1 MRGFDMGTWI
11 LLRGWTREKRH
22 WEDFPEHLAAFVPG
36 ADARAIDLPGA
47 GQRHT
52 EKTPSS
58 IARIVQE
65 VRDDAAC
72 RNGAGPL
79 SLVGLSLGGL
89 VAMEWAREH
98 PAEIERL
105 VLINTS
111 ARPYC
116 HMTRRLRPSNYAT
129 IVRLMLAPPGPRRES
144 GILQLTT
151 TRPPDPDR
159 IARWDVWAR
168 QLPVSRVSALR
179 QLAAATAYRAPA
191 APPCNATLVLA
202 SAADRLVDPRCSR
215 DLARAWNLPFA
226 MHPSAGHDLPLDD
239 GPWVAA
245 QVARWLGAAMP

>member
-1 MRGFDMGTWI
+1 MGTWI

-36 ADARAIDLPGA
+36 ADVRAIDLPGA
-47 GQRHT
+47 GQRHA

-58 IARIVQE
+58 IARIVNE
-65 VRDDAAC
+65 VRDDAVFRTSA
-72 RNGAGPL
+72 RPV
-79 SLVGLSLGGL
+79 SLVGLSLGGM

-98 PAEIERL
+98 PAEVERL

-116 HMTRRLRPSNYAT
+116 HMARRLRPSNYAT

-151 TRPPDPDR
+151 TRPPDAER
-159 IARWDVWAR
+159 IARWEVWAR
-168 QLPVSRVSALR
+168 QLPISRVNALR
-179 QLAAATAYRAPA
+179 QLAAATAFRAPTS
-191 APPCNATLVLA
+191 APCPTLVLA
-202 SAADRLVDPRCSR
+202 SALDRLVDPRCSR
-215 DLARAWNLPFA
+215 DLARAWNAAFA

-245 QVARWLGAAMP
+245 QLARWLKAA

>member
-1 MRGFDMGTWI
+1 MSTWI

-36 ADARAIDLPGA
+36 ADVMAVDLPGA
-47 GQRHT
+47 GQHHAR
-52 EKTPSS
+52 KTPAS
-58 IARIVQE
+58 IAGIVKE
-65 VRDDAAC
+65 LRAEL
-72 RNGAGPL
+72 GARVAGSPL
-79 SLVGLSLGGL
+79 SLLGLSLGGM
-89 VAMEWAREH
+89 VSMEWAREH
-98 PAEIERL
+98 PREVERL

-116 HMTRRLRPSNYAT
+116 HMARRLRPSNYAT
-129 IVRLMLAPPGPRRES
+129 IVRLMLAPPGPRREA

-159 IARWDVWAR
+159 IARWEVWAR

-179 QLAAATAYRAPA
+179 QLAAATAYRAPPV
-191 APPCNATLVLA
+191 APCATLVLA
-202 SAADRLVDPRCSR
+202 SASDRLVDPRCSR
-215 DLARAWNLPFA
+215 DLARAWSVPFA

-245 QVARWLGAAMP
+245 QIARWLKPT